1 MTSNFNINGEQ
12 GGAVLYRLVLQKDP
26 FWREMTPCIIHFFKQ
41 RESKMSIV
49 LSILG
54 WTLLGLAV
62 TVGLALNLVGLFGN
76 WVILSALA
84 ITWAA
89 TGLEHFGV
97 WVMVLFLLLA
107 ILGEVIEMFA
117 AGYGASKFGGGR
129 GAALSS
135 LIGCIAGAIL
145 GSPWFP
151 LIGTLAGAI
160 LGAFAG
166 AVLFELLVEKK
177 MASDA
182 VRTGVGAALG
192 RTGAVL
198 AKVVIGLVMLAIAV
212 WTY

>member
-1 MTSNFNINGEQ
+1 
-12 GGAVLYRLVLQKDP
+12 
-26 FWREMTPCIIHFFKQ
+26 
-41 RESKMSIV
+41 MSIAV
-49 LSILG
+49 SILG
-54 WTLLGLAV
+54 WTFFALAV
-62 TVGLALNLVGLFGN
+62 TAGLALNLVGLFGN
-76 WVILSALA
+76 WVILGTLA

-89 TGLEHFGV
+89 TGFEHFGV
-97 WVMVLFLLLA
+97 WILALLLMLA
-107 ILGEVIEMFA
+107 VLGEVIEMLA
-117 AGYGASKFGGGR
+117 AGYGASRFGGGK

-135 LIGCIAGAIL
+135 LVGCIVGAIL

-177 MASDA
+177 IASDA
-182 VRTGVGAALG
+182 IRTGVGAALG

-198 AKVVIGLVMLAIAV
+198 AKVIIGLIMLVIAV

>member
-1 MTSNFNINGEQ
+1 
-12 GGAVLYRLVLQKDP
+12 
-26 FWREMTPCIIHFFKQ
+26 
-41 RESKMSIV
+41 MSIA

-54 WTLLGLAV
+54 WVLFGLAV
-62 TVGLALNLVGLFGN
+62 TAGLALNLVGLFGN
-76 WVILSALA
+76 WIILGTLA
-84 ITWAA
+84 VTWAA
-89 TGLEHFGV
+89 TGFEHFGA
-97 WVMVLFLLLA
+97 WILALLLMLA
-107 ILGEVIEMFA
+107 VLGEVIEMLA

-135 LIGCIAGAIL
+135 LVGCIAGAIL

-198 AKVVIGLVMLAIAV
+198 AKVVIGLVMLAIAL

>member
-1 MTSNFNINGEQ
+1 
-12 GGAVLYRLVLQKDP
+12 
-26 FWREMTPCIIHFFKQ
+26 
-41 RESKMSIV
+41 
-49 LSILG
+49 
-54 WTLLGLAV
+54 
-62 TVGLALNLVGLFGN
+62 
-76 WVILSALA
+76 
-84 ITWAA
+84 
-89 TGLEHFGV
+89 
-97 WVMVLFLLLA
+97 MV
-107 ILGEVIEMFA
+107 
-117 AGYGASKFGGGR
+117 
-129 GAALSS
+129 
-135 LIGCIAGAIL
+135 GCIAGAIL

-198 AKVVIGLVMLAIAV
+198 AKVVIGLVMLAIAL